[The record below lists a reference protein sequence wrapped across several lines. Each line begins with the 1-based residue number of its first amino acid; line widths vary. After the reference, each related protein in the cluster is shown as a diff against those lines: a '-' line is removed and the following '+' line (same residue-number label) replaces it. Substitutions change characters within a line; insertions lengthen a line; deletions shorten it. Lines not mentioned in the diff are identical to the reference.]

1 MEFEYKL
8 HVYAH
13 LNKCAHTL
21 SEDQSKSIIITW
33 ALSSI
38 SLLAFSIEKTISPSL
53 PLSPLSFKT
62 KSHITI

>member
-21 SEDQSKSIIITW
+21 SEDQRQKHNNNMGLVFYKPSGLFYW
-33 ALSSI
+33 GDDF
-38 SLLAFSIEKTISPSL
+38 SLSPSVTSL
-53 PLSPLSFKT
+53 F
-62 KSHITI
+62 